1 MSNQSGDES
10 LDVTIDEHGRRLDEL
25 ERRTHL
31 LEEADKI
38 LLGKIDDISIML
50 SKQNG
55 ELTEIKELAFKSTPP
70 DVTSRIQLHSLIWQ
84 VLLVAVTG
92 SGIVIGIMEW
102 ASRHG
107 AHVH

>member
-1 MSNQSGDES
+1 MNDLYENE
-10 LDVTIDEHGRRLDEL
+10 LDITVDKHERRLDEL

-38 LLGKIDDISIML
+38 LMTKIDEIAIMM

-84 VLLVAVTG
+84 ILLVGVTG
-92 SGIVIGIMEW
+92 TGILIGILEW

-107 AHVH
+107 AGSH